1 MAMTSRTRTS
11 FVSRGW
17 VFVLGLAV
25 AFVGWS
31 VPAAFAG
38 DDASNGDEAA
48 ADSKNAEKGSE
59 DDEKTK
65 YDTVERRE
73 TLATLAL
80 EHGVS
85 VEQLEGWNDI
95 ERGQIEP
102 GMRLIV
108 KSAELVEEEQEKDDG
123 PEPVVHRI
131 SSGDTLRGIAHKYGV
146 SPAKVKRW
154 NDHLNPRALQLGQHV
169 RLYVPGSDGESVSYG
184 AASGGRLF
192 NGVALKST
200 EGLDVRSV
208 SHAYGTE
215 RVVRLLRTAAADVQ
229 TRWPNSPPLV
239 VGHLSYRKG
248 GPMSPHKSHQSGRDA
263 DISYY
268 YRGNVRTENFFEMTQ
283 QTFDARKNWHL
294 FKALIDSGQV
304 EFIFVSYYL
313 QEPLYEYAKSIGYTD
328 EQLEE
333 ILQYPRSKYESA
345 GIIRHATG
353 HDDHFHIRFTCAP
366 DQRHCR

>member
-1 MAMTSRTRTS
+1 MTFRKRTS
-11 FVSRGW
+11 TVIRGW
-17 VFVLGLAV
+17 GFVLGLV
-25 AFVGWS
+25 LAFGGWS
-31 VPAAFAG
+31 IPAVFAEEG
-38 DDASNGDEAA
+38 TADGEETAA
-48 ADSKNAEKGSE
+48 ASDEGTNDSES
-59 DDEKTK
+59 DDKTK
-65 YDTVERRE
+65 YDTVQQGD
-73 TLATLAL
+73 TLASLAL

-85 VEQLEGWNDI
+85 VEQLEGWNEI
-95 ERGQIEP
+95 ERGEIEP
-102 GMRLIV
+102 GMRLVV
-108 KSAELVEEEQEKDDG
+108 KSAELVEEEQDEDDG

-131 SSGDTLRGIAHKYGV
+131 SSGDTLRGIARKYGV

-154 NDHLNPRALQLGQHV
+154 NNHLDPRALQIGQHV

-184 AASGGRLF
+184 AASSGRLF

-215 RVVRLLRTAAADVQ
+215 RVVRLLRNAAADVQ
-229 TRWPNSPPLV
+229 TRWPHSPPLV

-268 YRGNVRTENFFEMTQ
+268 YRGNVRIENFFEMTE

-294 FKALIDSGQV
+294 FKSLVDSGQV

-345 GIIRHATG
+345 GIIRHAPG
-353 HDDHFHIRFTCAP
+353 HDDHFHIRFECEP

>member
-1 MAMTSRTRTS
+1 MRRSNKPVASIQCLIGL
-11 FVSRGW
+11 VS
-17 VFVLGLAV
+17 LAV
-25 AFVGWS
+25 AS
-31 VPAAFAG
+31 VALAPRTSTAG
-38 DDASNGDEAA
+38 EENSDEESAE
-48 ADSKNAEKGSE
+48 STSEAEK
-59 DDEKTK
+59 TQ

-73 TLATLAL
+73 TLATVAL
-80 EHGVS
+80 DHGVS
-85 VEQLEGWNDI
+85 VEQLESWNDV
-95 ERGQIEP
+95 EAGELEP

-108 KSAELVEEEQEKDDG
+108 KSAEVVEKEEEQDDG

-131 SSGDTLRGIAHKYGV
+131 SRGDTLRGIAHKYGV

-154 NDHLNPRALQLGQHV
+154 NNHLNPRALQLGQHV

-192 NGVALKST
+192 NGVPLKTT

-208 SHAYGTE
+208 AHAYGTE
-215 RVVRLLRTAAADVQ
+215 RVVRLLRTAAKDVT
-229 TRWPNSPPLV
+229 TRWPNTPPLV
-239 VGHLSYRKG
+239 VGHLSYKKG

-268 YRGNVRTENFFEMTQ
+268 YRGNVRTENFFEMTV

-294 FKALIDSGQV
+294 FKSLVDSGQV
-304 EFIFVSYYL
+304 EFIFISYYL
-313 QEPLYEYAKSIGYTD
+313 QKPLYKYAKSIGYTD

-333 ILQYPRSKYESA
+333 ILQYPRSKYKPT
-345 GIIRHATG
+345 GIIRHAPG
-353 HDDHFHIRFTCAP
+353 HDDHFHIRFTCES